1 MADGRLESVREVD
14 GGLETVSVS
23 LPAVVTTELRLN
35 VPRYASLPGIMKAKK
50 KPIDVKNLADLGAG
64 EGNIKILKMENP
76 PTRQAGTTVP
86 DVATLIDKLRND
98 AKVI

>member
-1 MADGRLESVREVD
+1 
-14 GGLETVSVS
+14 
-23 LPAVVTTELRLN
+23 
-35 VPRYASLPGIMKAKK
+35 MKAKK
-50 KPIDVKNLADLGAG
+50 KPIDVKNLADLGAS